1 MGARGLRGLR
11 IGIDGGCWS
20 NWRGYGRYTRNL
32 LSALAARDD
41 GNEYLMFMDR
51 ESAAANDLPTG
62 FKAVVV
68 DLSEAPGTAASAD
81 GRRSIVDLLRMS
93 RAVAQHRL
101 DAFFFPSV
109 YTYFPLIRPVPTIV
123 AIHDV
128 IAERHPE
135 MIFPNQRAQFFWRA
149 KLALAHRQARMI
161 LTVSDHAKAGICE
174 HFKLP
179 DRKVRVIL
187 EAHDPR
193 FRVLPDA
200 RDPAEILSG
209 HGLTPGLRYL
219 IYVGGL
225 SPHKNLKVLIEAFRR
240 IAPRFPTL
248 RLLLVGNF
256 SGDVFFSVYAELK
269 RQVEQNDLSNQ
280 ICFTG
285 FVDDTS
291 LIELLNRAELLV
303 MPSLEEGFGLPAFE
317 AAACGTPSVVSEV
330 GPAASLLKDAVI
342 SFAPHDVD
350 ALTTALDTILANPA
364 CRKQMAAAALAR
376 SAEFSWRRAAAE
388 FSALLQ
394 EVAR

>member
-1 MGARGLRGLR
+1 MGLR

-32 LSALAARDD
+32 LSALATRDD

-51 ESAAANDLPTG
+51 ESAAANDLPPG
-62 FKAVVV
+62 FKAVAVE
-68 DLSEAPGTAASAD
+68 LSEAPGTAASAD

-93 RAVAQHRL
+93 RAVARHRL

-109 YTYFPLIRPVPTIV
+109 YTYFPLIRSVPTIV

-135 MIFPNQRAQFFWRA
+135 MIFPNPRAQFFWRA
-149 KLALAHRQARMI
+149 KLALARRQAQMI
-161 LTVSDHAKAGICE
+161 LTVSDHARAGICE
-174 HFKLP
+174 QFKLP

-187 EAHDPR
+187 EAHDPL
-193 FRVLPDA
+193 FRVMPEA
-200 RDPAEILSG
+200 RDPAEILTG

-225 SPHKNLKVLIEAFRR
+225 SPHKNLKVLVEAFRR

-256 SGDVFFSVYAELK
+256 SGDVFFSAYTELK
-269 RQVEQNDLSNQ
+269 RQVEQNDLTSQ

-285 FVDDTS
+285 FVDDAS

-303 MPSLEEGFGLPAFE
+303 LPSLEEGFGLPAFE

-330 GPAASLLKDAVI
+330 GPAASLLQDAVI
-342 SFAPHDVD
+342 AFSPHDVD
-350 ALTTALDTILANPA
+350 ALTSSLDTVLADPA
-364 CRKQMAAAALAR
+364 RRQQMAAAALAR
-376 SAEFSWRRAAAE
+376 SAEFSWQRAAAE
-388 FSALLQ
+388 FSTLLQ
-394 EVAR
+394 EVAH

>member
-81 GRRSIVDLLRMS
+81 GRRSIIDLLRMS

-135 MIFPNQRAQFFWRA
+135 MIFPNKRAQFFWCA

-200 RDPAEILSG
+200 RDPAEILSV

-256 SGDVFFSVYAELK
+256 SGDVFFSAYAELK

-342 SFAPHDVD
+342 AFAPHDVD